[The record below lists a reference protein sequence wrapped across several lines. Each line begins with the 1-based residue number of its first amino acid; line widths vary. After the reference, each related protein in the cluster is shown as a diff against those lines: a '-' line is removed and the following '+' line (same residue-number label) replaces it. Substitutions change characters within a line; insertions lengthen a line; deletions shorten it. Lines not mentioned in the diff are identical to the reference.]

1 MTAKRDLNDLVKLD
15 LLKRVG
21 TIEKHVYYILNVNG
35 PSNGSYDSVKFEGKI
50 NSRQDTQGINRKG
63 DDNDK

>member
-1 MTAKRDLNDLVKLD
+1 MCNILH
-15 LLKRVG
+15 
-21 TIEKHVYYILNVNG
+21 IEEDYNIFNSIVHMLY
-35 PSNGSYDSVKFEGKI
+35 GSYDSVKFEGKI